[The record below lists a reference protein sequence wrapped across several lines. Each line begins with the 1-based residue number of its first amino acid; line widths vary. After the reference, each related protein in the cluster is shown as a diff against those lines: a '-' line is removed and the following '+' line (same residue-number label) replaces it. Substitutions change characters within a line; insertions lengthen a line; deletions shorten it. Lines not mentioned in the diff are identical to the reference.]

1 MKNLLVIVGPTAV
14 GKTSLSVELAE
25 HYGGEIISA
34 DSMQIYRGMD
44 IGTAKIKADEM
55 KSIPHYLLD
64 VVAPDEEFSVSD
76 FKEMTYACLGD
87 VYSREKLPLIVG
99 GTGLYVNSI
108 VYKLDFADSGS
119 DMEVRKK
126 YMDCAEEFGN
136 EYIYEK
142 LKEVDPETAERL
154 NLNDTKRIVRALEVY
169 ELTGEPMSKSYTNFR
184 EENDEFNLVFIGL
197 DMERSHLYERINERV
212 DIMLENGL
220 VEEVK
225 SLLENGYNS
234 DMTSMKAI
242 GYKEVVEYLRGVT
255 TYDEMVEILKRNSR
269 RFAKRQLTWFRRD
282 KRIVWM
288 QVDDYES
295 LEELKREAISICD
308 KKLREG

>member
-1 MKNLLVIVGPTAV
+1 MVIVGPTAV
-14 GKTSLSVELAE
+14 GKTALSVELAE

-44 IGTAKIKADEM
+44 IGTAKIKVNEM
-55 KSIPHYLLD
+55 KGIPHHLLD
-64 VVAPDEEFSVSD
+64 VVDPDEEFSVSD
-76 FKEMTYACLGD
+76 FKEMTYSCLED
-87 VYSREKLPLIVG
+87 IYSRGKLPLVVG

-119 DMEVRKK
+119 DMEVRRK
-126 YMDCAEEFGN
+126 YMDLAEEFGN

-184 EENDEFNLVFIGL
+184 EENDEFNLVFVGL

-212 DIMLENGL
+212 DAMLENGL

-225 SLLENGYNS
+225 SLLESGYNS

-242 GYKEVVEYLRGVT
+242 GYKEVVEYLGGNT
-255 TYDEMVEILKRNSR
+255 SFDEMVEILKRNSR

-295 LEELKREAISICD
+295 FEVLKREAISICD